1 MRARLMGTANRTWT
15 QDVNERLEILYCV
28 MGLDI
33 GDIAIELGRTP
44 TAIKTQANL
53 LGLRLTPQAVQ
64 ARRERGLQSK
74 RWTTPTNREYPT
86 MGQRGYD

>member
-1 MRARLMGTANRTWT
+1 MGTANRTWT

-33 GDIAIELGRTP
+33 GDIALELGKTP
-44 TAIKTQANL
+44 IAVGTQIQT

-64 ARRERGLQSK
+64 ARRERGLRSK